1 MNERLKTLV
10 RHFFS
15 RFFDKD
21 SLSPD
26 ADERANVVQIVAML
40 ALPGAIVSLFTIPD
54 HMLIRSEVMRLWLRA
69 GDRYVFVCYSM
80 VVMGFVMTFKWDSL
94 FPDRR
99 DYLILTPLPI
109 SLREFF
115 AAKVIALCAFLLSF
129 VVAINLF
136 SCVLIPYAYL
146 LRDNRLDVVLPSFVA
161 HGTAVIGGAIFMA
174 LFFAAFQGVLINV
187 MTPSA

>member
-21 SLSPD
+21 SMSAS

-40 ALPGAIVSLFTIPD
+40 ALPGAIVSLFTIAD
-54 HMLIRSEVMRLWLRA
+54 HPLIRSELTRLWLRA
-69 GDRYVFVCYSM
+69 GDRYVFICYSM

-109 SLREFF
+109 SLKEFF
-115 AAKVIALCAFLLSF
+115 VAKVLALCTFLLLF

-136 SCVLIPYAYL
+136 SCVLIPYAFL
-146 LRDNRLDVVLPSFVA
+146 LRDNRLDVVLPAFLA
-161 HGTAVIGGAIFMA
+161 HAAAVLSG
-174 LFFAAFQGVLINV
+174 
-187 MTPSA
+187 

>member
-1 MNERLKTLV
+1 MNDRSKTLV

-21 SLSPD
+21 SFSVD
-26 ADERANVVQIVAML
+26 ADSCANVVQILAML
-40 ALPGAIVSLFTIPD
+40 ALPGAIVSLFTISD
-54 HMLIRSEVMRLWLRA
+54 HPLIRSELTRLWLRA
-69 GDRYVFVCYSM
+69 GDRCVFICYSM

-115 AAKVIALCAFLLSF
+115 AAKIISLCGFLLLF
-129 VVAINLF
+129 VVSINFF
-136 SCVLIPYAYL
+136 SCLLIP
-146 LRDNRLDVVLPSFVA
+146 
-161 HGTAVIGGAIFMA
+161 
-174 LFFAAFQGVLINV
+174 
-187 MTPSA
+187 